1 MRRAAY
7 IKALEEASKLP
18 DNIPELLRYFSREY
32 NPRLNAIQHI
42 KNLARKDTELLFDS
56 ECADI
61 LTWGD
66 KKDAEDH
73 DNDSTVNESQSEEG
87 RERTG

>member
-18 DNIPELLRYFSREY
+18 NEIPELLRYFSLEY
-32 NPRLNAIQHI
+32 SPRLNALQHI

-56 ECADI
+56 ECADV

-66 KKDAEDH
+66 KKNAEDH
-73 DNDSTVNESQSEEG
+73 DNVTTVNSEVKE
-87 RERTG
+87 ERR